1 MLTFSEAESGAVT
14 VGTSPLLSLSSMESM
29 KGKHPPFGAHGKKQ
43 NNVLQMPH
51 PSAPKRHT
59 STFLQQLSMN

>member
-1 MLTFSEAESGAVT
+1 
-14 VGTSPLLSLSSMESM
+14 MESM

-51 PSAPKRHT
+51 PSAPERHT